1 MLLLL
6 RGLLQAVK
14 RRQVHHWT
22 KPSTTDPPERGHQ
35 ARRLALRCREDAA
48 KGSAGSG
55 SGAPVLAGDVITI
68 FHRDVQ
74 TVTVGINYLFNW
86 Q

>member
-1 MLLLL
+1 VS
-6 RGLLQAVK
+6 RGRSQGGD
-14 RRQVHHWT
+14 RRDLEV
-22 KPSTTDPPERGHQ
+22 ER
-35 ARRLALRCREDAA
+35 
-48 KGSAGSG
+48 
-55 SGAPVLAGDVITI
+55 PVLAGDVITV